1 MSEAWRRPD
10 DPELEA
16 RDPYAPR
23 GNRKTGWAAVPGWQ
37 KFLLILVAGLALSI
51 YFTGT
56 QPYFVPSSSMFPRLQ
71 EGDRFRA
78 DILIAPRVGP
88 RRGEIWVLRNPTP
101 EDGNGP
107 FLVKRVVGLPGDT
120 IEVRDG
126 KLFIDGKVL
135 PEPYI
140 EEGQP
145 MLYTTKPLKLEAR
158 EYWVLG
164 DNRNFSRDS
173 HEWGA
178 AFREN
183 FVGRGFLV
191 TWPLIRFGL
200 L

>member
-1 MSEAWRRPD
+1 M
-10 DPELEA
+10 
-16 RDPYAPR
+16 
-23 GNRKTGWAAVPGWQ
+23 AV
-37 KFLLILVAGLALSI
+37 
-51 YFTGT
+51 YFAGT
-56 QPYFVPSSSMFPRLQ
+56 QPYFVPSNSMFPRLQ

-78 DILIAPRVGP
+78 DALIAPRLGP
-88 RRGEIWVLRNPTP
+88 KRGEIWVLRNPTP

-107 FLVKRVVGLPGDT
+107 FLVKRVVGLPGET
-120 IEVRDG
+120 VEVRDR
-126 KLFIDGKVL
+126 KLLIDGRVL

-145 MLYTTKPLKLEAR
+145 MLYTTEPQKLGDR

-178 AFREN
+178 VFRGD
-183 FVGRGFLV
+183 FISRGFVV
-191 TWPLIRFGL
+191 TWPPARIGL